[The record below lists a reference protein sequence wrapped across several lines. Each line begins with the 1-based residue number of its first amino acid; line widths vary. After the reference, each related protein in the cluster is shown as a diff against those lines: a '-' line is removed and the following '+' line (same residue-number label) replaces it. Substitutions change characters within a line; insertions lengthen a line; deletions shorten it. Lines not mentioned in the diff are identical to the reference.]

1 MATRALKEPRTED
14 GQTELTT
21 KVANCYGKIVI
32 SDQPFSLTAPA
43 AARNRTFGRKL
54 RYVQRMKQCD
64 NHFARTSRATLLIG
78 LAARS
83 VWLDRLFFIWQLRRH
98 CIARVR
104 DRERGGGDRWRHQPR
119 LRGAADGTFLSG
131 GAVQLSSS
139 DPDSEAMANLRS
151 GLAD

>member
-104 DRERGGGDRWRHQPR
+104 DREREEEETDGGINPDYEERPTAPSC
-119 LRGAADGTFLSG
+119 RGALFNYL
-131 GAVQLSSS
+131 VQI
-139 DPDSEAMANLRS
+139 PIVRPWRI
-151 GLAD
+151 